1 MSSGAVEASGTPE
14 PAGAVRVPGPDE
26 RTSRVA
32 VRADLLPA
40 LSALSLVA
48 LLGMPLG
55 WVWSRLAPP
64 QASLLGRSGTPVP
77 AQIVESY
84 HEFDAL
90 ALFLLLSFATGIV
103 TAAVLWTFRR
113 RRGPVLLVA
122 AALGSLV
129 SAWLAMRMGST
140 FAGELYPWPADLG
153 YGSALTV
160 PPAVGTSW
168 AVLVQPF
175 GLALGYGLAA
185 SWNGFDDLGRRS

>member
-26 RTSRVA
+26 RPSRVA

-90 ALFLLLSFATGIV
+90 ALFLLLSFATGVV

-140 FAGELYPWPADLG
+140 FAGCLLYTSPSPRDRTRSRMPS
-153 YGSALTV
+153 SA
-160 PPAVGTSW
+160 
-168 AVLVQPF
+168 
-175 GLALGYGLAA
+175 
-185 SWNGFDDLGRRS
+185 